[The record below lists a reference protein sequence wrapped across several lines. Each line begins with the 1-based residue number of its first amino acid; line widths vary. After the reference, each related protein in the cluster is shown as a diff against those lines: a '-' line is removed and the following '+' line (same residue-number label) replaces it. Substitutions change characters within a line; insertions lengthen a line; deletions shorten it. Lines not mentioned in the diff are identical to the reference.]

1 MLSINKV
8 SLIGGG
14 VDEAPMAYK
23 DIRTVMA
30 NQQELVEVLGTFSP
44 KIVRMDR

>member
-23 DIRTVMA
+23 DIRSDGKSART
-30 NQQELVEVLGTFSP
+30 GRGTRTFSQNCS
-44 KIVRMDR
+44 MDR